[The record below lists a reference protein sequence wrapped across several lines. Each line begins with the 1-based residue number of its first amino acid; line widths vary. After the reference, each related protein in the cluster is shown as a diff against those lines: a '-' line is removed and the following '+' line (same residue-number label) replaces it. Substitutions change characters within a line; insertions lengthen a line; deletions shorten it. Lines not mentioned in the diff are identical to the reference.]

1 MDLNKWIAVGKVSG
15 APQVGE
21 KNGKKQAFFNF
32 IVNRRA
38 QDGNGQWVDI
48 AMKAPVFASDNKADL
63 IEKYVVDGQ
72 ELGLECHYMSW
83 DAGNGQLGHGMVI
96 QNVSFGFKPRQ
107 DNAPT
112 ANAGPQAGP
121 PI

>member
-15 APQVGE
+15 TPQISE
-21 KNGKKQAFFNF
+21 KGGKKQAFFYF

-38 QDGNGQWVDI
+38 QDGSGQWVDI
-48 AMKAPVFASDNKADL
+48 AMKVPVFASENKADL

-83 DAGNGQLGHGMVI
+83 DQGGQLGHGMVA
-96 QNVSFGFKPRQ
+96 QNVSFGFKPKR
-107 DNAPT
+107 DAP
-112 ANAGPQAGP
+112 AGGSQYDGGP
-121 PI
+121 PGL